1 MTNSL
6 LLHVGSPKTAT
17 TLVQRHFS
25 STDVLA
31 ANGVHYPGPGRNPNR
46 FAHHGLGLMLMDCRD
61 AEAAALLGKEL
72 APRGMTLVSSESMT
86 NCITAPRRLRSFQA
100 FLGAMV
106 AAVDEVRVLIF
117 LREASSF
124 FESMY
129 LHTVKATGLKTSFD
143 DYLREREGWY
153 AALFANLETMER
165 ECPDI
170 VLDARAFIASA
181 YAGDWRDV
189 LGFDPGL
196 DTTRRV
202 NPRLSLK
209 AQSVLK
215 EYDLFRERSGLPL
228 ERSDA
233 IIAFS
238 SAESPFEDDLYDFSP
253 YRPGMAESI
262 RQRVLDEA
270 RRYDRIEYLAAFAD
284 APVKPAPAYA
294 QIDFGQLTPHDLTAA
309 EAFLRAARDSR

>member
-6 LLHVGSPKTAT
+6 LLHAGSPKTAT

-25 STDVLA
+25 RTGVLA
-31 ANGVHYPGPGRNPNR
+31 ANGVHYPDAGRHPNR

-86 NCITAPRRLRSFQA
+86 NCIAGPRRLRSFQA
-100 FLGAMV
+100 FLGAM
-106 AAVDEVRVLIF
+106 AAIVDEVRVLIF

-153 AALFANLETMER
+153 AGLFANLEVIER
-165 ECPDI
+165 QCPDI
-170 VLDARAFIASA
+170 ALDARAFVARD
-181 YAGDWRDV
+181 YADDWREV
-189 LGFDPGL
+189 LGFDPEL
-196 DTTRRV
+196 DTTQRV

-238 SAESPFEDDLYDFSP
+238 SADSPFEDDIYDFSP

-262 RQRVLDEA
+262 RQRALDEA
-270 RRYDRIEYLAAFAD
+270 RRHHRAEYLEAFAE
-284 APVKPAPAYA
+284 APAKPAPAYA
-294 QIDFGQLTPHDLTAA
+294 RIDYGQLTPRDLAMA
-309 EAFLRAARDSR
+309 EAFLRATRESR